1 MATGRPVFRA
11 KKDTDLIRMHRFE
24 RAPRMSSI
32 LPNVPEV
39 LDLLVAAA
47 LEKDPAKRPESAVDF
62 ARMLQAVHDV
72 LALAYQNERSAEPNT
87 TERTPLSKLIVAAEK
102 SEAREKE
109 FRTGSLGDIEA
120 SGAYVAPPML
130 GAAPLSVVDPVARTK
145 QDPRRTMPMSADGQ
159 VVHGAT
165 KRAPYAP
172 QGGPQQQPVSMG
184 PQTNPPPDSLPL
196 RSRPNFDTQPAPRSN
211 VVAVAT
217 APLIAPPHAQDSVA
231 PSMRSPHPQA
241 PPGLAAGLRRLWRDR
256 VRPPSKLEAAIAAAA
271 LLVLALGL
279 VCIGVLLPPN
289 HTAPSAVRPAPLP
302 SGAPVAPPIAAV
314 AASSAVAPP
323 PEPTP
328 SVSSPAAPL
337 SATATHS
344 ARPIASNGPKAPP
357 PSPTN
362 SHMCLKDGY
371 ILDLHRSCAEMK
383 RDEAARKTGLP
394 ALDF

>member
-1 MATGRPVFRA
+1 
-11 KKDTDLIRMHRFE
+11 
-24 RAPRMSSI
+24 MSSI

-109 FRTGSLGDIEA
+109 FRTGSLADIEA
-120 SGAYVAPPML
+120 SGAYAAPQMLAAAPPS
-130 GAAPLSVVDPVARTK
+130 AVDPVARTK
-145 QDPRRTMPMSADGQ
+145 QDPRRTIPMSAEGHAL
-159 VVHGAT
+159 HGAT

-172 QGGPQQQPVSMG
+172 QAGVQQQPASMG

-211 VVAVAT
+211 LLAVALAT
-217 APLIAPPHAQDSVA
+217 SPLISPPHAQDSVA

-241 PPGLAAGLRRLWRDR
+241 RPGLAAGLRRLWRER

-289 HTAPSAVRPAPLP
+289 HTAPSAARPAPLA
-302 SGAPVAPPIAAV
+302 SGTPMPPTNAAV
-314 AASSAVAPP
+314 AASPAVTSP

-328 SVSSPAAPL
+328 SAASPAAPA
-337 SATATHS
+337 SASAAHS
-344 ARPIASNGPKAPP
+344 ARPFASNGPKASP
-357 PSPTN
+357 PSPAN

-383 RDEAARKTGLP
+383 RDDAARKTGLP